1 MTTRYDGASTAEK
14 EAETAMKARKILKK
28 VGILLA
34 IVLIVSAANFIIF
47 GAQTRMFQL
56 PFELATRSGGHVIAS
71 YDSPDGQY
79 RADVYQYDETSMSRV
94 GLRVRIEPKDGKSA
108 GWNVA
113 YLYNYELYNF
123 GDNYHELHWVDN
135 DTISINNIVL
145 DIHHMTYSDLI
156 QNKEPPHLQ
165 QTEVRRIFFT
175 LPARE
180 SSPDSLRSRSSSRQ
194 SCRRA

>member
-1 MTTRYDGASTAEK
+1 
-14 EAETAMKARKILKK
+14 MKARKILKK

-94 GLRVRIEPKDGKSA
+94 GLRVRIEPKAGKSA
-108 GWNVA
+108 G
-113 YLYNYELYNF
+113 
-123 GDNYHELHWVDN
+123 
-135 DTISINNIVL
+135 
-145 DIHHMTYSDLI
+145 
-156 QNKEPPHLQ
+156 
-165 QTEVRRIFFT
+165 
-175 LPARE
+175 
-180 SSPDSLRSRSSSRQ
+180 
-194 SCRRA
+194 

>member
-1 MTTRYDGASTAEK
+1 
-14 EAETAMKARKILKK
+14 MKARKILKK
-28 VGILLA
+28 AGILLA

-47 GAQTRMFQL
+47 GAQTRMFHL

-94 GLRVRIEPKDGKSA
+94 GLRVRIEPADGKSA

-175 LPARE
+175 PPAHE
-180 SSPDSLRSRSSSRQ
+180 SFPDSLRSRSSSRQ

>member
-1 MTTRYDGASTAEK
+1 MITRCDGASAEEK
-14 EAETAMKARKILKK
+14 EAETAVKERKILKK
-28 VGILLA
+28 AGILLA

-94 GLRVRIEPKDGKSA
+94 GLRVRIEPADGKSA

-145 DIHHMTYSDLI
+145 NIHHMTYSEEYRI
-156 QNKEPPHLQ
+156 KN
-165 QTEVRRIFFT
+165 RRASSKRKCGGFFFT

>member
-1 MTTRYDGASTAEK
+1 MITRCDGASAEEK
-14 EAETAMKARKILKK
+14 EAETAVKARKILKK
-28 VGILLA
+28 AGILLA

-94 GLRVRIEPKDGKSA
+94 GLRVRIEPADGKSA

-175 LPARE
+175 PPARE
-180 SSPDSLRSRSSSRQ
+180 SFPDSLRSRSSSRQ

>member
-1 MTTRYDGASTAEK
+1 
-14 EAETAMKARKILKK
+14 MKARKILKK

-56 PFELATRSGGHVIAS
+56 P
-71 YDSPDGQY
+71 
-79 RADVYQYDETSMSRV
+79 
-94 GLRVRIEPKDGKSA
+94 

-145 DIHHMTYSDLI
+145 DIHHMTYSD
-156 QNKEPPHLQ
+156 
-165 QTEVRRIFFT
+165 
-175 LPARE
+175 
-180 SSPDSLRSRSSSRQ
+180 
-194 SCRRA
+194 

>member
-1 MTTRYDGASTAEK
+1 
-14 EAETAMKARKILKK
+14 MKARKILKK

-180 SSPDSLRSRSSSRQ
+180 FFPDSLRSRSSSRQ

>member
-1 MTTRYDGASTAEK
+1 MISRNSTTTRYDGASTAEK
-14 EAETAMKARKILKK
+14 EAETAVKARKVLKK
-28 VGILLA
+28 AGILLA
-34 IVLIVSAANFIIF
+34 IVLIVSAVNFIIF

-145 DIHHMTYSDLI
+145 DIHHMTYSD
-156 QNKEPPHLQ
+156 
-165 QTEVRRIFFT
+165 
-175 LPARE
+175 
-180 SSPDSLRSRSSSRQ
+180 
-194 SCRRA
+194 

>member
-1 MTTRYDGASTAEK
+1 
-14 EAETAMKARKILKK
+14 MKARKILKK

-123 GDNYHELHWVDN
+123 GDNYHELALGGQRYHQ
-135 DTISINNIVL
+135 
-145 DIHHMTYSDLI
+145 HQQHCAGYSPHDVFGLI
-156 QNKEPPHLQ
+156 QNKEPPRLQ

-175 LPARE
+175 PPARE
-180 SSPDSLRSRSSSRQ
+180 SSPDNLRSRSSSRQ